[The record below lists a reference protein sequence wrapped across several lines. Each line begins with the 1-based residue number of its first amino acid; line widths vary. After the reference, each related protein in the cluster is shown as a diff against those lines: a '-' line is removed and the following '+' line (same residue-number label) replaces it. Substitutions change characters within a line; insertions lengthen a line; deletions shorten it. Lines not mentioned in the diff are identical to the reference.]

1 MSDDQA
7 KRAEEQILEI
17 YGQVEDQFY
26 RLFSPENQ
34 EKVASTLDLIARKS
48 KEGLTFALDLIG
60 ELSTELTGVK
70 SFRVLPKP
78 PAELSVEIGFKR
90 ENSIKF
96 KQSIA
101 PLVELEAVHF
111 GKKIAF
117 GALVESRETGETG
130 LRVNIT
136 EGFSLELNLGP
147 LLGRH
152 QVKVKGSGLL
162 KRDDNKQVVLVT
174 GVDVPGFERP
184 VEVVIPLRSIFH
196 KLGKVI

>member
-34 EKVASTLDLIARKS
+34 EKVVSTLDLIARKS

-96 KQSIA
+96 KQNIA

-117 GALVESRETGETG
+117 GALVESRETGEKG

>member
-17 YGQVEDQFY
+17 YGQVEDQFF
-26 RLFSPENQ
+26 RLFSPANQ
-34 EKVASTLDLIARKS
+34 EKVVSTLDLIARKS
-48 KEGLTFALDLIG
+48 KEGLTFALDLIS

-78 PAELSVEIGFKR
+78 PAELSVEINFKR

-96 KQSIA
+96 KQIIA

-117 GALVESRETGETG
+117 GALVESREKG

-147 LLGRH
+147 LLGKH

-162 KRDDNKQVVLVT
+162 KRDENKQVVLVT
-174 GVDVPGFERP
+174 GVDVPGFEKP

>member
-34 EKVASTLDLIARKS
+34 EKVVSTLDLIARKS

-96 KQSIA
+96 KQTIA
-101 PLVELEAVHF
+101 PLVDLEAVHF

-117 GALVESRETGETG
+117 GALVESRQTGEKG

>member
-1 MSDDQA
+1 MSDEQA
-7 KRAEEQILEI
+7 KRAEDQILEI

-34 EKVASTLDLIARKS
+34 EKVVSTLDLIARKS

-96 KQSIA
+96 KQTIA
-101 PLVELEAVHF
+101 PLVDLEAVHF

-117 GALVESRETGETG
+117 GALVESRQTGEKG

-152 QVKVKGSGLL
+152 QVKVRGSGLL
-162 KRDDNKQVVLVT
+162 KRDDKKQVVLVT